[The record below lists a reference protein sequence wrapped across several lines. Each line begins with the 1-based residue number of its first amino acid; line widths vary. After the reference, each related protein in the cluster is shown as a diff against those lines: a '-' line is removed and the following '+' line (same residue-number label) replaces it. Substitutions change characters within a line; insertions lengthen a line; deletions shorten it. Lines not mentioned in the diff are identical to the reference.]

1 MAWRERGHAK
11 TETGPGYAGGGSRG
25 RRCVL
30 SRCWG
35 GRGVSGDRT
44 GAGRRWRGVGRI
56 VSSASRKV
64 MLDADVIRELE
75 ELAVPAAMPTGK
87 PAGFGRM

>member
-1 MAWRERGHAK
+1 
-11 TETGPGYAGGGSRG
+11 
-25 RRCVL
+25 
-30 SRCWG
+30 
-35 GRGVSGDRT
+35 
-44 GAGRRWRGVGRI
+44 
-56 VSSASRKV
+56 